1 MSGVQHSESSD
12 TGAKQALDLVEACSK
27 IFDGHDTAVVLG
39 ALTTLVTVS
48 LDDTG
53 VPIEV
58 FVGALRGSQAK
69 LDKMRKARSKR

>member
-1 MSGVQHSESSD
+1 VSGVPHSD
-12 TGAKQALDLVEACSK
+12 PCARQAVGLVDACSK

-39 ALTTLVTVS
+39 CLTTLVTIS
-48 LDDTG
+48 LDDSG

-58 FVGALRGSQAK
+58 FVKAMRGSQAK